1 MTQSESLCVVG
12 VDSSEASYAALGWAL
27 ADAQRRGPGATVH
40 VVSVHPA
47 EYAIGMSDAPLAWH
61 DNIQHRDRISDLI
74 SEVLKQAADEG
85 LGNVHVTR
93 QESVGHTARILLDA
107 AADADLLV
115 VGNRGHGGFAGL
127 LLGSV
132 AQTCVAHARCPV
144 VVVPQR

>member
-1 MTQSESLCVVG
+1 M
-12 VDSSEASYAALGWAL
+12 
-27 ADAQRRGPGATVH
+27 R

-47 EYAIGMSDAPLAWH
+47 EFAGGMADVSLAWH
-61 DNIQHRDRISDLI
+61 DEIEHRDRVRNRV
-74 SEVLKQAADEG
+74 SEGLKRAEEEG
-85 LGNVHVTR
+85 LGDVTVTR

-107 AADADLLV
+107 AEEDDLLV

-144 VVVPQR
+144 VVGRTTDRVTG